1 MRVVFWGTPQFGLQ
15 VLEALLDGK
24 SEVVGVVTQPD
35 RPAGR
40 GRRTTPPPVKVA
52 AEREGIPVLQ
62 PDKPRGD
69 AFLAELRRLDAEVS
83 VVAAYGEILRQE
95 VLDLPP
101 RGSINVHASLLPK
114 LRGAAPVNWSI
125 INGCEATGVTIM
137 RMVEQLDA
145 GPIILQARCAIPP
158 RGTAGALA
166 ARLAVLGGEA
176 ILEAL
181 SLLESGAAQ
190 ERIQDEGQA
199 TYASKLTTE
208 LVRIDWGGQAEQIDR
223 WIRGADPAP
232 AAWSELG
239 GQRVRLFSPELTT
252 QTSNEEP
259 GTVVSADPRGGLTVA
274 TGSACLAIGEV
285 QPAAKRRM
293 TTSEWI
299 RGRGV
304 SVDQRF
310 G

>member
-69 AFLAELRRLDAEVS
+69 AFLAELRQLDADVS

-101 RGSINVHASLLPK
+101 LGSINVHASLLPK

-125 INGCEATGVTIM
+125 INGCQATGVTIM

-274 TGSACLAIGEV
+274 TGSACLVIGEV

-293 TTSEWI
+293 TASEWI